1 MTQGNQYAANF
12 RDLLVYEKARSVAKD
27 IFTLSKRFPK
37 EEMYSLTD
45 QGRSSSRSVGAQ
57 IAEAWGKRRYEKSFV
72 SKLTDADAEQYET
85 QHWIETALDCAY
97 LTEKEARELIDRLA
111 EIGRMLN
118 GMIEKA
124 DSFCGTRATTLREE
138 MAEYLV
144 HADE

>member
-45 QGRSSSRSVGAQ
+45 QGRRSSRSVGAQ
-57 IAEAWGKRRYEKSFV
+57 IAEAWGKRRYERSFV

-97 LTEKEARELIDRLA
+97 VTEKEARALIDRLA

-124 DSFCGTRATTLREE
+124 DSFCSTGVRTLREE
-138 MAEYLV
+138 TEEYLV
-144 HADE
+144 QAEE